1 MSSVLSIQPP
11 VLLAFE
17 IFVVMT
23 WVTMLV
29 MSVGGD
35 SDTLAAITG
44 SIAEAYYRDIP
55 YDLRAFA
62 KSKLPDD
69 IQVALGMI

>member
-1 MSSVLSIQPP
+1 
-11 VLLAFE
+11 
-17 IFVVMT
+17 
-23 WVTMLV
+23 MLV